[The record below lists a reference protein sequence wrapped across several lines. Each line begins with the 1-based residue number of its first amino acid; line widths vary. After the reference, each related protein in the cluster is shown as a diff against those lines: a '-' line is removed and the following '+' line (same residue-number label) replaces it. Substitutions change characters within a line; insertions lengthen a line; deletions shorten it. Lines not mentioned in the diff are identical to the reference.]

1 LKALIFFL
9 LLILCSANIFSQEN
23 VLQTGIYRI
32 VETDSCTNKDEFI
45 KLSDSE
51 QNYCLHRRPLI
62 TSNDFD
68 SVKIITDTTEGWNN
82 YTIIIKMDSSAGLL
96 FGKETTE
103 LVGKKVAFVI
113 NDKIIMAPVIRD
125 PILSG
130 TIEVFCD
137 EESINEVKKALNV
150 DN

>member
-1 LKALIFFL
+1 M
-9 LLILCSANIFSQEN
+9 LLILGFANIFSQEN

-32 VETDSCTNKDEFI
+32 VETDSCTNENEYI

-51 QNYCLHRRPLI
+51 QDYCLQRSPLI

-82 YTIIIKMDSSAGLL
+82 YTIIIKMTSSAGVL
-96 FGKETTE
+96 FGKETTK
-103 LVGKKVAFVI
+103 LVGKKVAFVV

-130 TIEVFCD
+130 TIEVF
-137 EESINEVKKALNV
+137 L
-150 DN
+150 